1 MPRRMAELRL
11 EGSASDAN
19 GHSSL
24 RFFPFGASSFAA
36 REARVLCRQARP
48 LDDPCVAPS
57 DESRP
62 GSAPTTVVLPL
73 WYRLLRPTRPDRPQ
87 PGTMGTRG
95 TLTDASTHEAGR
107 LGAERS
113 LVQIQSPRLS
123 RSPLPKRAFGM
134 LGGPLNRPQRS
145 SWHQPWY
152 QTGTQVRVRLSTC
165 APAGAGLLVIPE
177 QRHPSFRDATSATCL
192 KCCSRPPR
200 PARCSDCARNR
211 RLARAQWMVP
221 AAAPDARASRC
232 RAPVRRHDAETAAHA
247 PAGARAARS

>member
-123 RSPLPKRAFGM
+123 RSPLPKRAFGISGSRRRAGERRRGISFGTKRVPRS
-134 LGGPLNRPQRS
+134 GGREDAASNPTAPPSHRNS
-145 SWHQPWY
+145 ASE
-152 QTGTQVRVRLSTC
+152 GRVRD
-165 APAGAGLLVIPE
+165 G
-177 QRHPSFRDATSATCL
+177 ATSVDG
-192 KCCSRPPR
+192 
-200 PARCSDCARNR
+200 PAYRST
-211 RLARAQWMVP
+211 
-221 AAAPDARASRC
+221 
-232 RAPVRRHDAETAAHA
+232 VRRCV
-247 PAGARAARS
+247 RFSV